1 MSSDRRYKDGA
12 GIQQDR
18 PLSKRNSSVSSSSSR
33 STATS
38 VETIVT
44 KLLMS
49 TKHLLQT
56 LTQWSR
62 MAVTEKSVSN
72 AYVQLGN
79 DFKVVSKFFTHCG
92 IDVRD
97 LGDVPL
103 DLRRVLEVALRE
115 KPSDNNLNKYLP
127 TIREIIVTLLDKLKV
142 KQAMLKSMKH
152 EQLVK
157 ETQHQQRP
165 SIVSSL
171 ALSSTSTPTR
181 SSNPNITTTPSV
193 APEVPKR
200 ETSQKDSLKNET
212 GRSAELLTPTRQRT
226 LSENEALSRLK
237 HGSNLQRRASKR
249 FSAYHMAKFTNQST
263 TEAAAAA
270 VASVPSSAQSN
281 PLPCNLS
288 ADTSDKTPESSPR
301 QSLPKSD
308 TKLISRLDNGA
319 VYTLFLTMD
328 GKTKKCTLP
337 RPTSMNALK
346 LLFVEKFAY
355 SPGGEDFP
363 NLYMKDP
370 KYGVFY
376 ELDEQGLLELC
387 DGCVIEL
394 RRQQHDDSVSN
405 QISGMIEQLR
415 NEISK
420 SQENLLNQVRSL
432 TIQSQQPNTSN
443 TTIGKESHQRS
454 TTAYESLLQLKQE
467 VSVMRQLQRENKTN
481 VESTIAT
488 ITEKLSKFRTL
499 SLSPAASSNR
509 AYMDKSQ
516 SQLGEESD
524 ALLSRVDDLQ
534 DLIEI
539 LRKDVAARGAKPS
552 KKKLESVQKDL
563 KAAQEDLQKMKQ
575 YIVTEK
581 PHWKKIW
588 EAELDKVCEEQQ
600 FLTLQEDL
608 AADLDED
615 LGKALE
621 TFDLVSLCCAEQ
633 EKNPKRS
640 KTAPIL
646 PIPKPGTLN
655 VVRDQLLVE
664 VQSLNPDHES
674 RVEALERAEKLWLKE
689 REYRDNGE
697 FEEELGHFVEKSS
710 FKRSGGVEEVERLRR
725 QKDEE
730 NLRANFGGLA

>member
-1 MSSDRRYKDGA
+1 MSNDRKFSDSSF
-12 GIQQDR
+12 IQQDR
-18 PLSKRNSSVSSSSSR
+18 SLSKRNSSSSSTSR
-33 STATS
+33 SSATS

-62 MAVTEKSVSN
+62 MSVTEKAVSD

-115 KPSDNNLNKYLP
+115 EPSDNNLNKYLP

-142 KQAMLKSMKH
+142 KQAILKSMKQ
-152 EQLVK
+152 EQLIK
-157 ETQHQQRP
+157 GTQHQQRP
-165 SIVSSL
+165 SVVSSL
-171 ALSSTSTPTR
+171 SLSSVSTPTR
-181 SSNPNITTTPSV
+181 PSNPSNIDTPPGP
-193 APEVPKR
+193 PEVPRPESDQNGKIQDKNGR
-200 ETSQKDSLKNET
+200 NSESLVE
-212 GRSAELLTPTRQRT
+212 AQPARQRT

-263 TEAAAAA
+263 TEAAATAA
-270 VASVPSSAQSN
+270 ASLPNSAQSN
-281 PLPCNLS
+281 PVPHNLAS
-288 ADTSDKTPESSPR
+288 AMADKSPEGSPR
-301 QSLPKSD
+301 QFQP
-308 TKLISRLDNGA
+308 ISKADKTFKVGDKA
-319 VYTLFLTMD
+319 TYTLFLTMD
-328 GKTKKCTLP
+328 GKTKKCITP
-337 RPTSMNALK
+337 RPANMNALR

-363 NLYMKDP
+363 NLYVKDHT
-370 KYGVFY
+370 YNVFY
-376 ELDEQGLLELC
+376 ELEDQSLTELR
-387 DGCVIEL
+387 DGSVIEL
-394 RRQQHDDSVSN
+394 RKNVQQDSISKKVSELMD
-405 QISGMIEQLR
+405 QVK
-415 NEISK
+415 NEISRN
-420 SQENLLNQVRSL
+420 QEDFLTEVKKLAFEGRQGSASDKATVKPPQKNVTVNHEGLL
-432 TIQSQQPNTSN
+432 
-443 TTIGKESHQRS
+443 K
-454 TTAYESLLQLKQE
+454 LKQE
-467 VSVMRQLQRENKTN
+467 ILVMRQLQRENKAN
-481 VESTIAT
+481 VNNTIAV
-488 ITEKLSKFRTL
+488 ITDKLSKFRTL

-516 SQLGEESD
+516 GQLGEESD

-552 KKKLESVQKDL
+552 RKKLESVHKDL
-563 KAAQEDLQKMKQ
+563 KAAQDDLQKMKQ
-575 YIVTEK
+575 YIATEK

-608 AADLDED
+608 AADMEED

-621 TFDLVSLCCAEQ
+621 TFDLVNLCCVEQ
-633 EKNPKRS
+633 EKNPK
-640 KTAPIL
+640 KTKSNPIL

-655 VVRDQLLVE
+655 MVRDQLLVE
-664 VQSLNPDHES
+664 VQSLNPDHEG

-689 REYRDNGE
+689 REYKDSDE
-697 FEEELGHFVEKSS
+697 FKEELGDFVEKSN

-730 NLRANFGGLA
+730 NLRANFG